1 MLYLIFLFNKFKV
14 AMTLAL
20 AKTTFASGITDELA
34 TVDVYTQTSALEPI
48 DVISSDLSIDPIG
61 LEGMMGGN
69 LEEPGVLITSL
80 SDDGLLVF
88 DEEALLS
95 GVIASNPDLLSA
107 KGQLS
112 SEISDE
118 ICKAS
123 DFADVTATID
133 GIKSE
138 ITSANLSD
146 LTGVSSMIAS
156 ISKAEFPISFTDIT
170 GLSNLGTNLLS
181 KAIDLGIPNAYSQI
195 AKGLTENLDILSNI
209 TKNILP
215 KIISNSSVDVLM
227 QIADGPIGKMV
238 GSMRPNLIRDVAQVF
253 KFPPRTSQNKLPSIA
268 KKLGS
273 SFTKIDP
280 NWNKTILPNGKKINK
295 SDALSKAS
303 DDMKMV
309 MKAAQFAAKLP
320 MFTKPK
326 TTLDQTQEQFN
337 INPPP
342 APPDGSTT
350 ITSTEIDGS
359 IITETTFPD
368 GTIRTVLE
376 RPDGTVRTTTRYA
389 VQQFPI
395 LPEQEDTN
403 LVAAPRFTEED
414 YELPTDELGNPLV
427 VDPVEVGYLDP
438 ANWVFPPDGVQTNY
452 ADSAGD
458 TFERVK
464 LSSGV
469 VVMKITRANGDQE
482 IIELNETDDDSA
494 DPYEIPEGDPLSST
508 SAFISDDPF
517 AMAGVM
523 DDFSGVD
530 ELEAANNGTNSLL
543 TSDADTALFSSFP
556 MTDLG
561 GIDSVDFA

>member
-1 MLYLIFLFNKFKV
+1 
-14 AMTLAL
+14 
-20 AKTTFASGITDELA
+20 
-34 TVDVYTQTSALEPI
+34 
-48 DVISSDLSIDPIG
+48 
-61 LEGMMGGN
+61 MMGGN